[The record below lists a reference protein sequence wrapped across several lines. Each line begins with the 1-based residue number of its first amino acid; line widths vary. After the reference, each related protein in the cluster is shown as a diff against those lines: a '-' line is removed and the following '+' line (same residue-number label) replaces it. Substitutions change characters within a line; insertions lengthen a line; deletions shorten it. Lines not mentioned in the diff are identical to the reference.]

1 MTERKPRRYLRK
13 NDLLVRYGWKSKMS
27 IDRAV
32 TGGRLPQP
40 DMYMG
45 NAPLWLEQTL
55 DRWDAQQA
63 AA

>member
-32 TGGRLPQP
+32 TGGRLP
-40 DMYMG
+40 
-45 NAPLWLEQTL
+45 
-55 DRWDAQQA
+55 A
-63 AA
+63 A